1 MKIITYFGLNEEYTL
16 IQSVVDQFAEIDFS
30 IGLKSFRIIF
40 ESIYFNKNVFWGG
53 LEAEVVIMFKI
64 LILQ

>member
-30 IGLKSFRIIF
+30 IGLKSLRIIF
-40 ESIYFNKNVFWGG
+40 ESIYFNKNVF
-53 LEAEVVIMFKI
+53 
-64 LILQ
+64 